1 MRILLN
7 DYSGHAFTYELALE
21 ISSYHNVF
29 YCYADFFQTPKA
41 DFNYKKSNSI
51 KISTNPISIKNKFNK
66 YNFFTR
72 IGREISYGEEVINLI
87 KKTNPQLVIC
97 ANTPLNPLLN
107 ILKYCKRNNIKT
119 IFWMQDL
126 YAQAIKK
133 LLNKKFYILG
143 TLISL
148 YFYFLEKSCEK
159 IADKIIIISNNFKKF
174 LHKTSIKKTYY
185 IENWSAYDKINTS
198 YKNYFKKK
206 LNPTNKFCLIYSGTL
221 GMKHGIEIFIKIL
234 KENPKILIIV
244 SSEGKFAEKIK
255 DISNKKKLNL
265 KLIKWVPPK
274 YFSSFLAIADAFLLI
289 LNEEANEIS
298 VPSKIYSYLSI
309 KKPILAF
316 MQNSNLA
323 ARKIIKYK
331 AGHVFSSQ
339 KNELFIK
346 IFNDLISNKRSYY
359 TKSHKYKI
367 SNEKRIS
374 ISKFKK
380 LVEKT
385 LNV

>member
-1 MRILLN
+1 
-7 DYSGHAFTYELALE
+7 
-21 ISSYHNVF
+21 
-29 YCYADFFQTPKA
+29 
-41 DFNYKKSNSI
+41 
-51 KISTNPISIKNKFNK
+51 
-66 YNFFTR
+66 
-72 IGREISYGEEVINLI
+72 
-87 KKTNPQLVIC
+87 
-97 ANTPLNPLLN
+97 
-107 ILKYCKRNNIKT
+107 
-119 IFWMQDL
+119 
-126 YAQAIKK
+126 
-133 LLNKKFYILG
+133 
-143 TLISL
+143 
-148 YFYFLEKSCEK
+148 
-159 IADKIIIISNNFKKF
+159 
-174 LHKTSIKKTYY
+174 
-185 IENWSAYDKINTS
+185 
-198 YKNYFKKK
+198 
-206 LNPTNKFCLIYSGTL
+206 
-221 GMKHGIEIFIKIL
+221 MKHGIEIFIKIL

-255 DISNKKKLNL
+255 VVSNKKKLNL
-265 KLIKWVPPK
+265 KVIKWIPPK

-316 MQNSNLA
+316 MKKSNLA

-346 IFNDLISNKRSYY
+346 IFNDLISDKKSYY
-359 TKSHKYKI
+359 TKSHKHKI